1 MSTDPPPIVTT
12 NEVPGFSGYSSQP
25 GDIEGVSFWPR
36 ACARII
42 DTILY
47 LVVGYCAGI
56 LFAVLVFIAAAGRP
70 DPLQLAKMTHP
81 GIIGFVV
88 ALLASVAFHTICE
101 SVHGSTPGKLV
112 FSMVVVQE
120 DGSPCR
126 PKGAFIRSLGCFV
139 DSLFFGLIG
148 YFAMQKSIKEQ
159 RHGDEW
165 AHTIVCKR
173 SLVSPQNLRGTGKFM
188 MGLFLAIIAHAA
200 LIMTGLVLALIS

>member
-1 MSTDPPPIVTT
+1 MSTDPPPILVT
-12 NEVPGFSGYSSQP
+12 NDVPSFSGYSSQP

-36 ACARII
+36 AGARIV
-42 DTILY
+42 DTVLY
-47 LVVGYCAGI
+47 YLMGYCAAI
-56 LFAVLVFIAAAGRP
+56 LFAVLVFVAAAGHP
-70 DPLQLAKMTHP
+70 DPLQIAKMSHT

-88 ALLASVAFHTICE
+88 ALLGSVAFHTICE
-101 SVHGSTPGKLV
+101 SVHGSTPGKLL

-126 PKGAFIRSLGCFV
+126 LKGALIRSLAYFV

-148 YFAMQKSIKEQ
+148 YFAMQKSAKEQ

-165 AHTIVCKR
+165 AQTIVCKR

-188 MGLFLAIIAHAA
+188 MGLFLAGIVYAS
-200 LIMTGLVLALIS
+200 LIMAGLLLALIS